1 MSFMRTIA
9 MALKAIRKNKIRSVL
24 TMLGIII
31 GVASVITLVATIQ
44 GIQQMQ
50 NLMMEAMGVNR
61 IDMSIWTNSSRTR
74 ESVVEYCEDAV
85 GQDLLAIAPTAQNQ
99 MEVKYRTK
107 TMQNTN
113 VYFSN
118 EQYGLCT
125 SQSMAAGRDL
135 TLVDIKNR
143 ARVCVIGEAV
153 KKNFFGAMSPMG
165 QSIKLGGQSYQV
177 IGVYKGKFG
186 GKLNT
191 EDQMILVPYTLQ
203 KRLTGMEDTSNYV
216 MRGKNTEQ
224 TKAFIEQLTAFA
236 QTKIP
241 PDSANEY
248 FYAYSNDQYQEQNQ
262 QQYNMMSLVAGSV
275 AGISLLVGGIGI
287 MNIMLVSVT
296 ERTREI
302 GIRMAIGARRRDII
316 GQFLIEA
323 GAVSACGGLIGIAIG
338 VFGTAMLGG
347 IAVRYLLSSPYMP
360 DIPSMVVLP
369 SMPLVLGA
377 FLFSA
382 MLGVIFG
389 LYPANKASKMQ
400 PVEALRTQ

>member
-9 MALKAIRKNKIRSVL
+9 MALKAIRKNKIRSIL

-44 GIQQMQ
+44 GVQQMQ

-61 IDMSIWTNSSRTR
+61 IDMYMWSNNTRAQESILQ
-74 ESVVEYCEDAV
+74 YCEKAV
-85 GQDLLAIAPTAQNQ
+85 GNELLAITPTAQNSLDI
-99 MEVKYRTK
+99 KYRTK
-107 TMQNTN
+107 TMNNTN
-113 VYFSN
+113 VYFGN
-118 EQYGLCT
+118 ENYGLCT
-125 SQSMAAGRDL
+125 SQTLAAGRSFTKADL
-135 TLVDIKNR
+135 KNR
-143 ARVCVIGEAV
+143 SRVCIIGEAV
-153 KKNFFGAMSPMG
+153 KKNFFGAMSPIG
-165 QSIKLGGQSYQV
+165 QSIKLNGQSYQV
-177 IGVYKGKFG
+177 VGVFKGKYG

-191 EDQMILVPYTLQ
+191 DDQMVLVPYTLQ
-203 KRLTGMEDTSNYV
+203 RRILGYEDTSSYA
-216 MRGKNTEQ
+216 MRAKDTRS
-224 TKAFIEQLTAFA
+224 TTAFIDALTNFA
-236 QTKIP
+236 NTKIP
-241 PDSANEY
+241 PDGNDGY

-262 QQYNMMSLVAGSV
+262 QQSNMMSLIAGSV

-323 GAVSACGGLIGIAIG
+323 GAVSACGGLIGILIG
-338 VFGTAMLGG
+338 VFGSATLGG
-347 IAVRYLLSSPYMP
+347 IAVRSLLASPYMP
-360 DIPSMVVLP
+360 EMPDMIILP